1 MRSLVLLVTWSYA
14 CHETHLSWDPYV
26 MRHRERSFKVNWIAF
41 YDDVPPGLR
50 LPVHGP
56 WMPGEVEQ
64 EL

>member
-1 MRSLVLLVTWSYA
+1 
-14 CHETHLSWDPYV
+14 